1 MLIKMKKIV
10 IDINSEKYVEMLFR
24 RSSIEEYEMK

>member
-1 MLIKMKKIV
+1 MKKIV

-24 RSSIEEYEMK
+24 RSLIEEYEIK